1 MIGLL
6 RVVVVAIPATVYY
19 ALRILWA
26 AWRNRPQDRQ
36 VVEDGPRK
44 WSLLLL
50 RAAGVRVVL
59 ENEGVVDPDRPQ
71 ILVVNHVSW
80 FDVPALAG
88 HLPGKYRFVA
98 KQELTKVP
106 LFGAAWQ
113 AAGHIAIDRFD
124 RTKAIDS
131 LAEARRKLDEDRPT
145 VVMFAEGTRSR
156 TGELRPFKKGAFVL
170 GIQTGVEVVPAA
182 ILGSREVMAKG
193 SWRIHTG
200 RTIRIRFGT
209 PIPVDGLD
217 MKDRDSLTERA
228 HRVVAELLVD
238 APPDSRT

>member
-6 RVVVVAIPATVYY
+6 RVALVAIPATIYY
-19 ALRILWA
+19 AIRIVYGA
-26 AWRNRPQDRQ
+26 YRNRPKDRP

-44 WSLLLL
+44 WSLLML

-59 ENEGVVDPDRPQ
+59 ENEGVIDPDRPQ
-71 ILVVNHVSW
+71 ILVANHVSW

-106 LFGAAWQ
+106 LFGPAWQ

-124 RTKAIDS
+124 RSKAIDS
-131 LAEARRKLDEDRPT
+131 LAEARRKLEEDRPT

-193 SWRIHTG
+193 SWWVHTG

-209 PIPVDGLD
+209 PIPVDGLE

-228 HRVVAELLVD
+228 HRAVAELLVD
-238 APPDSRT
+238 GPPDSTA